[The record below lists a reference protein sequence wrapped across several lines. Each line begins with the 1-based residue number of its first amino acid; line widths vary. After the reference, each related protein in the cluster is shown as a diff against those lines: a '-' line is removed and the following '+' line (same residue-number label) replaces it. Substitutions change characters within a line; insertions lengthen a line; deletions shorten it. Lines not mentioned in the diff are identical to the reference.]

1 MIKNEGLNLSTKI
14 IKNPSFN
21 MVNLRMRN
29 FMMQGNSAIS
39 PHYNAL
45 IESNYHHAQ
54 IGSSQNKK

>member
-1 MIKNEGLNLSTKI
+1 
-14 IKNPSFN
+14 

-54 IGSSQNKK
+54 ITSSQNKK